1 MKKTLSLLASLALV
15 SMLAAQTIVSTQPT
29 NRNVLIEE
37 YTGVGCQYCP
47 LGHKATDFTLRAF
60 PGHAFAINIHTGMF
74 ATRFT
79 TSWGNALAAQA
90 NVLGYPSA
98 TLNRHDFGGGGIHID
113 PGQAYACAMKMRDT
127 EAPVNVAATVD
138 IDPATRLMVVKVEAY
153 YPGNG
158 PGDFNLLNVALLQ
171 NNVLGSQTGGSSYY
185 PENMVGGQYRHNHIL
200 RDLLTG
206 QWGDTIH
213 HTEAGSFFT
222 KEYAYVIPNTI
233 GDLDVTNLDDLSVLV
248 FVCRDHKEVLNVC
261 EAVRTGSKAYIAYG
275 AAGGEEC
282 SMDFR
287 PFVEVVNPTS
297 KAISNLRLEV
307 DGQTVV
313 RSKTIAPYCKDTV
326 VLKSVTIDGQPE
338 GHQAYAET
346 VAVRLVGY
354 TADGAQVDAGGEQL
368 TVRYADAEIFSAPG
382 PLTLTIGYDSY
393 PQEVSFTLAGVGDC
407 RFYYQQNGTTANAG
421 QTVSYTLSPLTAG
434 LYRLKLFDTGADGLN
449 GTIAVT
455 DADGNTLFSRDAR
468 SMLVWDN
475 IYLNIT
481 TDGTDGP
488 QGTVVGIDEVARRSA
503 EGSVRL
509 WPNPATER
517 LHIEADAEQV
527 RVEILDMAGRVE
539 MTAPA
544 GDINVG
550 SLPSGIHIV
559 RAVTPSGTVVKK
571 FIKQ

>member
-1 MKKTLSLLASLALV
+1 MKKTLFLLASLALV

-47 LGHKATDFTLRAF
+47 LGHKVTDFTLRAF

-138 IDPATRLMVVKVEAY
+138 IDPVSRLMVVKVEAY

-213 HTEAGSFFT
+213 HTEAGSLFK

-248 FVCRDHKEVLNVC
+248 FVCQDRTEVLNVC

-297 KAISNLRLEV
+297 KAISNLSLEV

-326 VLKSVTIDGQPE
+326 VLKSMTIDGQSE
-338 GHQAYAET
+338 GHQTYAET

-455 DADGNTLFSRDAR
+455 DANGNTLFSRDAR

-503 EGSVRL
+503 EGRVRL